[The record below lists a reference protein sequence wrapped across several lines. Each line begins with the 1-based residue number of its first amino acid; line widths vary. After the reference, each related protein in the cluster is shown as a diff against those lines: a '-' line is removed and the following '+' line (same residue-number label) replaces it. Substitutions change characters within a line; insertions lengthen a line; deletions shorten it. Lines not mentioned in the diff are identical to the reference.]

1 MPDII
6 CFPNTDFTDQ
16 VKIPKEKLSIGSQ
29 GPEMPVQQTYS
40 NILKLRDHKIYELLL
55 ESLLVILYIET

>member
-29 GPEMPVQQTYS
+29 GPEMPV
-40 NILKLRDHKIYELLL
+40 
-55 ESLLVILYIET
+55 